1 MVRTVVFAALL
12 AVLAPAATAQVT
24 VIGGGLAKDCY
35 EAAKYG
41 LLSQVAAEELCT
53 RALEHEALN
62 LNNRAATFT
71 NRGVLR
77 MRQGKLDAALS
88 DYAASKRI
96 LPNSGP
102 TWLNEGA
109 AYILKQDYN
118 SALVSLDRAI
128 ELESSDL
135 YAAYYNR
142 ALARERTGDVEG
154 AYYDF
159 LKSKELNPDYKPTD
173 EQLARFTVETN

>member
-1 MVRTVVFAALL
+1 MVRTVVFTAFLVA
-12 AVLAPAATAQVT
+12 LAPAAMAQVT
-24 VIGGGLAKDCY
+24 VIGGGLARDCY

-41 LLSQVAAEELCT
+41 LMSEADAEDLCT

-62 LNNRAATFT
+62 ITNRAATFT

-77 MRQGKLDAALS
+77 MRQGKLDPALS
-88 DYAASKRI
+88 DYTASKRI
-96 LPNSGP
+96 SPDSGP

-118 SALVSLDRAI
+118 SALVSLDKAI
-128 ELESSDL
+128 ELNSSDL

-154 AYYDF
+154 AYFDF
-159 LKSKELNPDYKPTD
+159 AKSKELNPDYAPTS
-173 EQLARFTVETN
+173 EQLARFTVVTN

>member
-1 MVRTVVFAALL
+1 MVRTVVFAA
-12 AVLAPAATAQVT
+12 VLVALMPAANAQVT
-24 VIGGGLAKDCY
+24 VIGGGLAKECY

-41 LLSQVAAEELCT
+41 LMSGPDAEKLCS
-53 RALEHEALN
+53 RALEQEMLN
-62 LNNRAATFT
+62 LSNRAATFT

-96 LPNSGP
+96 SPDAGA

-109 AYILKQDYN
+109 AYILQQDYN
-118 SALVSLDRAI
+118 SALVSLDKAI
-128 ELESSDL
+128 ELDSADL

-159 LKSKELNPDYKPTD
+159 LKSKELNPDYTPTD
-173 EQLARFTVETN
+173 DQLSRFTVQSN

>member
-1 MVRTVVFAALL
+1 MVRTVVFTAILVALT
-12 AVLAPAATAQVT
+12 PAAVAQVT
-24 VIGGGLAKDCY
+24 VIGGGMAKECY

-41 LLSQVAAEELCT
+41 LMSGPAAETLCS
-53 RALEHEALN
+53 RALEQEALN
-62 LNNRAATFT
+62 ISNRAATFT

-88 DYAASKRI
+88 DYASSKRI
-96 LPNSGP
+96 SPNSGP

-118 SALVSLDRAI
+118 SAMVSLDRAI

-135 YAAYYNR
+135 FAAYYNR

-154 AYYDF
+154 AYYD
-159 LKSKELNPDYKPTD
+159 LVKSKELNPDYTATD
-173 EQLARFTVETN
+173 DQLARFTVKTN

>member
-1 MVRTVVFAALL
+1 MVRTVVFTALL
-12 AVLAPAATAQVT
+12 VALAPAAMAQVT

-41 LLSQVAAEELCT
+41 LMPGPAAETLCS
-53 RALEHEALN
+53 RALEQEALN
-62 LNNRAATFT
+62 ISNRAATFT

-96 LPNSGP
+96 SPNSGA

-118 SALVSLDRAI
+118 SALVSLDQAI
-128 ELESSDL
+128 ALESSDL

-142 ALARERTGDVEG
+142 ALAREHTGDVEG

-159 LKSKELNPDYKPTD
+159 VTSKELNPDYLPTD
-173 EQLARFTVETN
+173 NQLARFTVKTN

>member
-1 MVRTVVFAALL
+1 MVRTVVFTALL

-24 VIGGGLAKDCY
+24 VIGGGLARDCY

-41 LLSQVAAEELCT
+41 LLTQVAAEELCT

-62 LNNRAATFT
+62 LTNRAATFT

-96 LPNSGP
+96 SPNSGP

-118 SALVSLDRAI
+118 SALVSLDKAI
-128 ELESSDL
+128 ELDSSDL

>member
-1 MVRTVVFAALL
+1 MIRTVVFAAVLV
-12 AVLAPAATAQVT
+12 ALAPTAAAQVT

-35 EAAKYG
+35 LAAKYG
-41 LLSQVAAEELCT
+41 LMSEAAAEALCT
-53 RALEHEALN
+53 KALEHEALN
-62 LNNRAATFT
+62 VSNRAATFT

-77 MRQGKLDAALS
+77 MRQGKLDTALS
-88 DYAASKRI
+88 DYSASKRI
-96 LPNSGP
+96 SPDSGP

-109 AYILKQDYN
+109 AFILKQDYN

-128 ELESSDL
+128 ELDSIDL

-159 LKSKELNPDYKPTD
+159 VKSKELNPDYAPTD
-173 EQLARFTVETN
+173 EQLARFTVKTN

>member
-1 MVRTVVFAALL
+1 MVRTVVFAAFLV
-12 AVLAPAATAQVT
+12 ALAPSATAQVT
-24 VIGGGLAKDCY
+24 VIGGGLARECY

-41 LLSQVAAEELCT
+41 LLSQIAAEELCT

-62 LNNRAATFT
+62 LTNRAATFT

-77 MRQGKLDAALS
+77 MRQGKLDAALG

-96 LPNSGP
+96 SPNSGP

-118 SALVSLDRAI
+118 SALVSLDKAI

>member
-1 MVRTVVFAALL
+1 MVRTVVFAAIL
-12 AVLAPAATAQVT
+12 AALAPATAAQVT

-35 EAAKYG
+35 EAAKFG
-41 LLSQVAAEELCT
+41 TLSEAAAEAICT

-62 LNNRAATFT
+62 LSNRAATFT

-77 MRQGKLDAALS
+77 MRQGKLDAALT
-88 DYAASKRI
+88 DYTASKRI
-96 LPNSGP
+96 SPDSGP

-118 SALVSLDRAI
+118 SALVALDKAI
-128 ELESSDL
+128 ELDSSDL

-159 LKSKELNPDYKPTD
+159 VKSKELNPDYTATD
-173 EQLARFTVETN
+173 EQLARFTVKTN

>member
-1 MVRTVVFAALL
+1 MVRTVVFTAILVALT
-12 AVLAPAATAQVT
+12 PAASAQVM

-35 EAAKYG
+35 EAAKFG
-41 LLSQVAAEELCT
+41 LMSSSDAEALCT
-53 RALEHEALN
+53 RALEQEALN
-62 LNNRAATFT
+62 LTNRAATFT

-77 MRQGKLDAALS
+77 MRQGKLDVALS

-96 LPNSGP
+96 SPDSGP

-118 SALVSLDRAI
+118 SALVSLDRSI

-154 AYYDF
+154 AYFDF
-159 LKSKELNPDYKPTD
+159 VKSKELNPEYTATD

>member
-1 MVRTVVFAALL
+1 ML
-12 AVLAPAATAQVT
+12 ALAPAAAAQVT

-35 EAAKYG
+35 EAAKFG
-41 LLSQVAAEELCT
+41 LLREADAETLCS
-53 RALEHEALN
+53 RALEQEALN
-62 LNNRAATFT
+62 ISNRAATFT

-88 DYAASKRI
+88 DYASSKRI
-96 LPNSGP
+96 SPNSGP

-118 SALVSLDRAI
+118 AALVSLDRAI
-128 ELESSDL
+128 ELESLDL

-154 AYYDF
+154 AYFDF
-159 LKSKELNPDYKPTD
+159 VKSKELNPDYLPTD
-173 EQLARFTVETN
+173 DQLARFTVQTN

>member
-1 MVRTVVFAALL
+1 MIRTVVFAA
-12 AVLAPAATAQVT
+12 VLVALTPAATAQVT
-24 VIGGGLAKDCY
+24 VLGGGLAKDCY
-35 EAAKYG
+35 EAAKYS
-41 LLSQVAAEELCT
+41 LLSGPAAEELCS
-53 RALEHEALN
+53 RALAHEALN
-62 LNNRAATFT
+62 LSNRAATFT

-77 MRQGKLDAALS
+77 MRQGKLDSALS
-88 DYAASKRI
+88 DYASSKRI
-96 LPNSGP
+96 SPDSGP

-109 AYILKQDYN
+109 AYILQQDYN

-159 LKSKELNPDYKPTD
+159 VKSKELNPEYTPTD
-173 EQLARFTVETN
+173 DQLARFTVETN

>member
-1 MVRTVVFAALL
+1 MVRTVVFAAIL
-12 AVLAPAATAQVT
+12 AALAPAAAAQVT

-35 EAAKYG
+35 EAAKFG
-41 LLSQVAAEELCT
+41 LMSEPAAEELCT

-62 LNNRAATFT
+62 ISNRAATFT

-77 MRQGKLDAALS
+77 MRQGKLDAALT
-88 DYAASKRI
+88 DYTASKRI
-96 LPNSGP
+96 SPDSGP

-118 SALVSLDRAI
+118 SALVALDKAI
-128 ELESSDL
+128 ELNSSDL

-159 LKSKELNPDYKPTD
+159 VKSKELNPDYTATD
-173 EQLARFTVETN
+173 EQLARFTVKTN

>member
-1 MVRTVVFAALL
+1 MVRTVVFAGILL
-12 AVLAPAATAQVT
+12 GFAPIAAAQVT

-35 EAAKYG
+35 QAAKYG
-41 LLSQVAAEELCT
+41 LLSSASAEDTCS

-62 LNNRAATFT
+62 PSNRAATYT

-77 MRQGKLDAALS
+77 MRQGKLDAALA

-96 LPNSGP
+96 SPDSGP

-109 AYILKQDYN
+109 AYILRQDYD
-118 SALVSLDRAI
+118 SAIVSLDRAI
-128 ELESSDL
+128 ELNSSDL

-142 ALARERTGDVEG
+142 ALARERTGDIQG
-154 AYYDF
+154 AYFD
-159 LKSKELNPDYKPTD
+159 LVKSKELNPDYPETD
-173 EQLARFTVETN
+173 VQLERFTVTTN